1 MCFEA
6 RVFTIVAD
14 LQVIGLGLSNQVL
27 FTDSWCYLLG
37 WVKVGPQGQKA
48 WECIIYDLGHLLLFL
63 Q

>member
-1 MCFEA
+1 M
-6 RVFTIVAD
+6 AD

-27 FTDSWCYLLG
+27 FTDSWCCLLG

-48 WECIIYDLGHLLLFL
+48 WECSIYDLGHLLLSL